1 MLPVSPPS
9 HSPSLAARAA
19 TPLWLGGLALVAAGV
34 MAVALARHVVV
45 EGDTE
50 ALVAG
55 AEGVRRCLAEGRLS
69 GCTEA
74 QKWPLL
80 QTVPSVA
87 LRALGVGAQGTALA
101 LCYLNLAAFAALLA
115 ATWRTLA
122 VRSRAVG
129 LAGVLVLASGPWV
142 AYAHRSFGELL
153 AAALTL
159 GFAAAWLGRA
169 RGAAV
174 GALAFFA
181 ALSKETSFPFLG
193 LLGLACVAALRA
205 PGEAWGAVLRAE
217 RGRLVSAGVGLA
229 AALGLSAAFNL
240 FRFGLPYNV
249 TYLREAQW
257 APAPAMQAELFAALW
272 VSPNA
277 GLLFFWPLGVVTL
290 GALAVRARREGGWAL
305 AGVGLLLLGVTVLLA
320 RWWAPFGWWAWGSR
334 LVLPWLPAALL
345 VALWACAEPAERL
358 ARAVVASR
366 ARAMLLA
373 LLTVAVAAPHVVA
386 AFRPHELNA
395 ATFVDRGVCPVPDPP
410 ENYELYYRCIRAQA
424 WEHPSPLGT
433 ALGMIGQPRPRNSAF
448 LYAVLLGLGVV
459 ALRRAAHRPG
469 GRAARSP

>member
-1 MLPVSPPS
+1 MPV
-9 HSPSLAARAA
+9 
-19 TPLWLGGLALVAAGV
+19 WLKGLALVAAGV
-34 MAVALARHVVV
+34 MAVALARHAVV
-45 EGDTE
+45 EGDTQAVVE
-50 ALVAG
+50 G

-80 QTVPSVA
+80 QTVPSVV
-87 LRALGVGAQGTALA
+87 LRALGVGAEETALA
-101 LCYLNLAAFAALLA
+101 LCYLNLVAFAAMLA

-122 VRSRAVG
+122 VRSGAVG
-129 LAGVLVLASGPWV
+129 LAGVLVVASGPWI
-142 AYAHRSFGELL
+142 AYAHRSFGEVL

-159 GFAAAWLGRA
+159 GLAAAWLGRM
-169 RGAAV
+169 RGAVV
-174 GALAFFA
+174 GVLAFFT

-193 LLGLACVAALRA
+193 LLGLTCVAALRA
-205 PGEAWGAVLRAE
+205 PGESWGAVPRAE
-217 RGRLVSAGVGLA
+217 RGRLVGAGVGLV
-229 AALGLSAAFNL
+229 AALGLSVAFNL

-345 VALWACAEPAERL
+345 VALWACAKSAERL
-358 ARAVVASR
+358 ARAVVATP
-366 ARAMLLA
+366 ARTVLLA
-373 LLTVAVAAPHVVA
+373 VLMVAVAAPHVVA

-395 ATFVDRGVCPVPDPP
+395 ATFVNRGVCPVPDPP
-410 ENYELYYRCIRAQA
+410 ENYELYYRCIRAQT

-433 ALGMIGQPRPRNSAF
+433 ALGMLGQPRPRNAAVV
-448 LYAVLLGLGVV
+448 YAVLLCLGVV
-459 ALRRAAHRPG
+459 ALQRAAQRSSAT
-469 GRAARSP
+469 AARSP